1 MEEGLLF
8 GSPSHLCLPM
18 QNEQKTHKNDKL
30 SRKMSKNLRMSKK
43 SSTFAR

>member
-1 MEEGLLF
+1 MQEGLLI

-18 QNEQKTHKNDKL
+18 QNEQKAHKNYKF
-30 SRKMSKNLRMSKK
+30 SRKMVKNLRMSKK